1 MKNRIQV
8 MHLKRSKKL
17 DREVETSSA
26 VTKTTLLGRVPS
38 SGNTGRGGSFS
49 SLKGESTSKKVP
61 LDGLPRGLNSISV
74 SNCPKGNAV
83 NTQSKESLSKSN
95 DGKMDKRKWALEVL
109 ARKTASTSKDATKGN
124 QEDETFKGNYP
135 LLAELPTDMRPV
147 LAPSRHCKIP
157 MLVRQAQLYRI
168 TEHYLRKTN
177 LPVMRRTADTEL
189 AVADAVNVEKDI
201 CQKSNSKLVYVN
213 LCAQVISQISGN
225 LKPKTTETTAA
236 TSLEEGMVHAVKNAS
251 SNSATTCEDVE
262 EALKLAGLLSDS
274 PPNSPYRST
283 NNQNHEDTPSPNVT
297 DEDLV
302 NVFDIDSHPELD
314 IYGDFEYDLED
325 DDYAGP
331 SSMANALRVS
341 KPRLED
347 GELKMKVVLSTINC
361 EKAFN
366 ALDSVDDTTEHL
378 NSGVGIS
385 ENCSEKPS
393 VVEAQMDSHS
403 MIKYQDDGGTESS
416 PLEVM
421 TATPC
426 LSFNPLQSEKDE
438 ELSLEECEEL
448 YGPDKEPLV
457 NKSYDQ
463 PSSEPSKCMEN
474 DVAAEDATIV
484 GNENSGSNKGAALSK
499 IETESCVENNSVKGC
514 FPIENDFS
522 GGENS
527 PNCVPLSKIVPTK
540 VAKSETN
547 KHSDIYHS
555 ITRKVEAY
563 IKEHIRPLCK
573 SGVITAEQYRW
584 AVGKTTEK
592 VMKYHFKDKNASFL
606 IKEGVKVKK
615 LAEQYVEAAQQKKQ

>member
-1 MKNRIQV
+1 MSVCHYI
-8 MHLKRSKKL
+8 
-17 DREVETSSA
+17 A
-26 VTKTTLLGRVPS
+26 LGLIHSP
-38 SGNTGRGGSFS
+38 
-49 SLKGESTSKKVP
+49 
-61 LDGLPRGLNSISV
+61 
-74 SNCPKGNAV
+74 
-83 NTQSKESLSKSN
+83 
-95 DGKMDKRKWALEVL
+95 
-109 ARKTASTSKDATKGN
+109 
-124 QEDETFKGNYP
+124 TFY
-135 LLAELPTDMRPV
+135 V
-147 LAPSRHCKIP
+147 
-157 MLVRQAQLYRI
+157 QAQLYRI

-201 CQKSNSKLVYVN
+201 CHKSNSKLVYVN

-236 TSLEEGMVHAVKNAS
+236 TGLEEGVEHAVKNAS

-283 NNQNHEDTPSPNVT
+283 NNQNHEDAPSPNVT

-331 SSMANALRVS
+331 SSVAKALRVS

-366 ALDSVDDTTEHL
+366 ALDSVDDSTEHL
-378 NSGVGIS
+378 NSVVGIS
-385 ENCSEKPS
+385 ENGSEKPS

-403 MIKYQDDGGTESS
+403 MLKYQDDRGTESS

-421 TATPC
+421 TATPS
-426 LSFNPLQSEKDE
+426 LSFNLLQSEKDE

-474 DVAAEDATIV
+474 DVAAENATIV
-484 GNENSGSNKGAALSK
+484 GNENSGSNKAAALSK
-499 IETESCVENNSVKGC
+499 IETESCVENNLVKGC

-527 PNCVPLSKIVPTK
+527 PNCVPLSKSVPTK
-540 VAKSETN
+540 VSKSGTD
-547 KHSDIYHS
+547 KQSDIYHS
-555 ITRKVEAY
+555 ITRKVLHDLFFFSCISQNCMVISILSTFLY
-563 IKEHIRPLCK
+563 I
-573 SGVITAEQYRW
+573 
-584 AVGKTTEK
+584 
-592 VMKYHFKDKNASFL
+592 
-606 IKEGVKVKK
+606 
-615 LAEQYVEAAQQKKQ
+615 